1 MVQLRINEFL
11 ENETQLNVWRIFFLK
26 VLDSSPKSVEAK
38 DIMDLLQIAV
48 DYAVDFGNKTYI
60 NLKNMSKDKK
70 LKSVIQEGMPAYI
83 KV

>member
-11 ENETQLNVWRIFFLK
+11 ENETQLNVRRIFFLK
-26 VLDSSPKSVEAK
+26 ALDSSPKSVEAK

-48 DYAVDFGNKTYI
+48 DSVDFGNKTYI
-60 NLKNMSKDKK
+60 ILKNMSKDKK
-70 LKSVIQEGMPAYI
+70 LKSVIQEGMPAYF